1 MEFSEIRYLHRL
13 KSGISEVLHLKRIL
27 LVEDHAA
34 INTLRSIFL
43 RSEGY
48 EVVCAHD
55 GREAHRL
62 LETEPFHIVVT
73 DSALP
78 QRSGWEVASFA
89 NKLGLPVI
97 MSSGWP
103 VRMSAEEVSAW
114 GVDYLCPKPCSLN
127 QLLLLVERALRNGRK
142 RYPRKKACEKVVPKC
157 E

>member
-1 MEFSEIRYLHRL
+1 M
-13 KSGISEVLHLKRIL
+13 KRIL
-27 LVEDHAA
+27 LVEDHVA

-43 RSEGY
+43 RGEGY

-55 GREAHRL
+55 GSEAHRL

-89 NKLGLPVI
+89 CKLGLPVI

-142 RYPRKKACEKVVPKC
+142 RCPRKKACENVVPKSQYRSRS
-157 E
+157 